1 MKKDLLILSAVVGSA
16 CAVTHRVKDVRGNLG
31 SDRVIEVS
39 LGGEGHKLLADYGA
53 DQLGVNKDSATAKFR
68 VVEEELNLL
77 ENFGHEFEDFTEEF
91 IQLHEDRFNGLHED
105 FRFCTEGAACAKRE
119 AQDFYAE
126 YQPLESLWA
135 RMEDL
140 VESSPIAEIGS
151 IGESYEGRDQKT
163 VVIENPIGK
172 KEKPLVF
179 YFCNIHAREW
189 LTPMYCMHMAET
201 LLTGGKFGLPH
212 YLTFFYDFTILVSAN
227 PDGYSYTWTDENLWR
242 KTRMPNNGTDCVG
255 TDPNRN
261 WGVNHKGPGSSAD
274 PCSQTYHG
282 IDPFDQV
289 ETANIAAYILENQDR
304 LITYNDVHSYS
315 YMWMCPYAG
324 YYDAPPQEDYDQ
336 MMICSEAAVDAIE
349 EVSGDRWAFGT
360 VSHVIYIAA
369 GGSVDWVYREAG
381 VLYSYTVEL
390 RGTEFQP
397 NSTNIIP
404 SNAEM
409 FAGMEASLICIAEQE
424 FGITLPD
431 GDEGPTPPPTSY
443 PTSGCKDLVP
453 SGIVYGDGSPAPC
466 TELGPFCA
474 DFDFVRDRCPI
485 TCDSCPEGP
494 PDLLLANL
502 DTTAQYVLDVQ
513 RVKQGKKGGNGV
525 KIAAGAVLVS
535 AVVGAMMTMKFRS
548 QATE

>member
-16 CAVTHRVKDVRGNLG
+16 CAVGDRVKDVRGNLG

-53 DQLGVNKDSATAKFR
+53 DQLGVNKEGATAKFR

-91 IQLHEDRFNGLHED
+91 IRTHEDRFNGLHED

-140 VESSPIAEIGS
+140 VEGSSIAEIGS
-151 IGESYEGRDQKT
+151 VGESYEGRDQKT
-163 VVIENPIGK
+163 VVIENPIGEA
-172 KEKPLVF
+172 EKPLVF

-189 LTPMYCMHMAET
+189 LTPMYCIYMAET
-201 LLTGGKFGLPH
+201 LLTGGGSGEPH
-212 YLTFFYDFTILVSAN
+212 ELTTYYDFTILVSAN
-227 PDGYSYTWTDENLWR
+227 PDGYSYTWTNDNLWR
-242 KTRMPNNGTDCVG
+242 KTRAPNSGSSCVG

-261 WGVNHKGPGSSAD
+261 WAVNHKGQGSSSD
-274 PCSQTYHG
+274 PCSETYHG
-282 IDPFDQV
+282 VEPFDQA

-324 YYDAPPQEDYDQ
+324 YYEAPPQEDYDQ
-336 MMICSEAAVDAIE
+336 MMVCSEAAVDAIE
-349 EVSGDRWAFGT
+349 DVSGDRWAFGT
-360 VSHVIYIAA
+360 VSNVIYIAS

-381 VLYSYTVEL
+381 VVYSYTVEL

-397 NSTNIIP
+397 SSNNIVP
-404 SNAEM
+404 SNTEM

-424 FGITLPD
+424 LGITFP

-443 PTSGCKDLVP
+443 PTSGCSDLVP
-453 SGIVYGDGSPAPC
+453 SGIIYGDGSPAPC
-466 TELGPFCA
+466 TELGPYCA
-474 DFDFVRDRCPI
+474 AYDFVRDRCPV
-485 TCDSCPEGP
+485 TCDTCPEGP

-502 DTTAQYVLDVQ
+502 DTSTQYVLDVQ
-513 RVKQGKKGGNGV
+513 RGKEADHRTGDLATNFLV
-525 KIAAGAVLVS
+525 AAS
-535 AVVGAMMTMKFRS
+535 AFVVGVVAAIKLRRKD
-548 QATE
+548 EE